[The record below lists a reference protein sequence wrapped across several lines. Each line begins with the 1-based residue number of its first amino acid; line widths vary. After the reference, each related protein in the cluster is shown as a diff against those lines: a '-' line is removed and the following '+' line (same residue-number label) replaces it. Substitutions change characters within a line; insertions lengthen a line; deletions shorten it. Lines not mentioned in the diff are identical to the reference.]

1 MKKFLILSL
10 FIIISCGPT
19 EEEIQTQINDAL
31 EQQRIENEKTT
42 EEAIASAL
50 EIAQEEN
57 QKATEKAV
65 EEAVFQA
72 TSTTT
77 TVKVADRRLSLA
89 YTSCDLLGVKG
100 ASHSVDSQSLYLDGT
115 GDEDYLNTD
124 VTFDD
129 ISCVIS
135 VLDVPQ
141 PIITRINNTNSQMGL
156 VEDSFAGIYIS
167 WTYHPDNGLDLY
179 FKLEE

>member
-77 TVKVADRRLSLA
+77 TVKEVDGRLTAAALE
-89 YTSCDLLGVKG
+89 CDLIFIKG
-100 ASHSVDSQSLYLDGT
+100 ADFSADSQSLYLDGT

-124 VTFDD
+124 VTIDD

>member
-1 MKKFLILSL
+1 MKKIFIPLIIL
-10 FIIISCGPT
+10 FVSCGPS
-19 EEEIQTQINDAL
+19 EEQIQSQIDNAL

-42 EEAIASAL
+42 EQAVANAL
-50 EIAQEEN
+50 EIAKKEN
-57 QKATEKAV
+57 QIATEKAV
-65 EEAVFQA
+65 EDAVFQA

-77 TVKVADRRLSLA
+77 TVKEVDQRLSLA
-89 YTSCDLLGVKG
+89 FTRCELLSVKG
-100 ASHSVDSQSLYLDGT
+100 ADFSFESQSLYLDGT

-124 VTFDD
+124 VTIED

-141 PIITRINNTNSQMGL
+141 PIITRINNTNSTMGL

-167 WTYHPDNGLDLY
+167 WSYHPDNGIDLY